1 MFDPTKLNI
10 STYEFE
16 KETVMKMVV
25 VGGTGLIQSK
35 LVNKTSRAIGEI
47 GRLSASSGV
56 TASGIID
63 QTEASFRPMPT

>member
-1 MFDPTKLNI
+1 
-10 STYEFE
+10 
-16 KETVMKMVV
+16 MKMVV